1 MMMQKSRKRITD
13 KERLSKNLGK
23 WADITA
29 LCLELRKSY
38 LKTKYGI
45 TDDGELTKRVFSEIV
60 RNKERRWISDKF

>member
-1 MMMQKSRKRITD
+1 MQKSQKQITD
-13 KERLSKNLGK
+13 KQRLSKNLEE

-45 TDDGELTKRVFSEIV
+45 TDDEELTKMVFSEIV
-60 RNKERRWISDKF
+60 RNKERRWKSDKF